1 MKNEMK
7 KNEIRELYNV
17 MFPDYPDVVNVEQ
30 LGQMLSGVSTKTIY
44 RLLRS
49 GEIKSKYVGKRYLIP
64 KLYVMEYLANQK
76 Q

>member
-1 MKNEMK
+1 MK
-7 KNEIRELYNV
+7 KNEIKELYNV

-49 GEIKSKYVGKRYLIP
+49 GEIKSKYVGKRYLVP

>member
-7 KNEIRELYNV
+7 KNEIKELYNV

-49 GEIKSKYVGKRYLIP
+49 GEIKSKYVGKRYLVP

>member
-1 MKNEMK
+1 MKKEMK
-7 KNEIRELYNV
+7 KNEIKELYNV

-49 GEIKSKYVGKRYLIP
+49 GEIKSKYVGKRYLVP